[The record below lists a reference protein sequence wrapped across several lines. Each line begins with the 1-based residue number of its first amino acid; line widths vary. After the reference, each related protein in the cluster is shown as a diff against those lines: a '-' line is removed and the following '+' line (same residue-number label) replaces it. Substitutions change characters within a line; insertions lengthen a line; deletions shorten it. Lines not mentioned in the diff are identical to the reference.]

1 MYVYIT
7 VLQSVFLFNLVVY
20 FCSQDLQ
27 GQNDLMVQTKK
38 LLEQKATSLSAK
50 TDTMDDLQEELAS
63 LKVRVESF
71 QEEKDMDNEKI
82 EELLAVN
89 TRLEMDVKH

>member
-1 MYVYIT
+1 
-7 VLQSVFLFNLVVY
+7 
-20 FCSQDLQ
+20 
-27 GQNDLMVQTKK
+27 MVQTKK

-50 TDTMDDLQEELAS
+50 TDTMDDLQEEMAS

-71 QEEKDMDNEKI
+71 QEEKEMDNEKI
-82 EELLAVN
+82 EELLGLN